1 MISVIDSQLKYATPT
16 KRLVKTA
23 GLFGFTGLRKVQ
35 KCVFFVYNFEKGKFD
50 PIFGIFS
57 AQ

>member
-23 GLFGFTGLRKVQ
+23 GLFGLTGLRKVQ
-35 KCVFFVYNFEKGKFD
+35 KCVFFVYN
-50 PIFGIFS
+50 I
-57 AQ
+57 